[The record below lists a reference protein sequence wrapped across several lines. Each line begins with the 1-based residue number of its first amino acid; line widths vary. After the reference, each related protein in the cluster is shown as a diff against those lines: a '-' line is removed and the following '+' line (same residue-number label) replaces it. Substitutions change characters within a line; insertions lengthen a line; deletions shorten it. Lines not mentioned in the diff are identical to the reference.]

1 MSESIFVTGMH
12 RLTGKPVH
20 VENVERGN
28 LAGASCYSCGGILI
42 SKKGRVNAWHFA
54 HKSKNDCSGE
64 SNLHKYAKYI
74 LAEKRALCVRN
85 YPKPLKP
92 SRHEFNYAII
102 EHPVDKFRIDC
113 LLCDEKTPPLA
124 VEIKVTHPTSE
135 DKIAMFRR
143 KKLAAIE
150 IDLSGL
156 SRLSSVK
163 EIQREVCANHNNT
176 SWLYNAKHEEHNKK
190 RIQEYYQEFG
200 WRHTRPWA

>member
-1 MSESIFVTGMH
+1 MEF
-12 RLTGKPVH
+12 P
-20 VENVERGN
+20 
-28 LAGASCYSCGGILI
+28 
-42 SKKGRVNAWHFA
+42 
-54 HKSKNDCSGE
+54 
-64 SNLHKYAKYI
+64 
-74 LAEKRALCVRN
+74 
-85 YPKPLKP
+85 YPKPLRP
-92 SRHEFNYAII
+92 SRHEFDHTII

-124 VEIKVTHPTSE
+124 VEIKVTHATSE

-156 SRLSSVK
+156 SRLSSVR
-163 EIQREVCANHNNT
+163 EIRRQVCANHNNI